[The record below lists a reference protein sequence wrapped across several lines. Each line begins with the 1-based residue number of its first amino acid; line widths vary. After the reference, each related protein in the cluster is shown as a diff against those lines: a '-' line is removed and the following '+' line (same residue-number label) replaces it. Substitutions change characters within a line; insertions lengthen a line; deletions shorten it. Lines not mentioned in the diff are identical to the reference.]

1 MESVLT
7 SAISN
12 QGKNDDIDT
21 FGEGNIEQQMAV
33 SDRLSI
39 VILNNTGGSNFVG
52 RQNNYASKKQG
63 ELELNSFRAIIRI
76 LPLLASR
83 PLVDL

>member
-1 MESVLT
+1 MIT
-7 SAISN
+7 KAISK

-52 RQNNYASKKQG
+52 RQNNYT
-63 ELELNSFRAIIRI
+63 
-76 LPLLASR
+76 SR
-83 PLVDL
+83 K